1 MGHAAE
7 PLGMSPLAI
16 APERLALLAATQAT
30 AASAVLLNFATD
42 KGALELL
49 AEETVELLADALKM
63 ALELTRELGEPD
75 PDGDRGQLLAAC
87 VKFLDGWVG

>member
-1 MGHAAE
+1 
-7 PLGMSPLAI
+7 MSAI
-16 APERLALLAATQAT
+16 AIPTPRLGLLAAQQAT
-30 AASAVLLNFATD
+30 AASA
-42 KGALELL
+42 ELL
-49 AEETVELLADALKM
+49 RFAADQNTIELLGQETVELLADALKL